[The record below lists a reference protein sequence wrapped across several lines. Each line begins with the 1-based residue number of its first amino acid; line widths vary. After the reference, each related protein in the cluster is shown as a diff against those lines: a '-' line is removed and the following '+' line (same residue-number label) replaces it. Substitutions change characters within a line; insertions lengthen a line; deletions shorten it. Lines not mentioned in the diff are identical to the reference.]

1 MNKFNIFLKIFSI
14 ISIIALLNSCGAL
27 KPDWSKTAEP
37 SGKKRARQN
46 VLEGKGVIFDLNSKK
61 VAVETFY
68 LHLPILFGELH

>member
-37 SGKKRARQN
+37 SGKK
-46 VLEGKGVIFDLNSKK
+46 
-61 VAVETFY
+61 
-68 LHLPILFGELH
+68 ELDKMC